1 MYIKKVYDLIEFAKQ
16 HPRYTYTNYEGERL
30 VYNEN
35 GNLVHDVKINPLMM
49 KTLEDLGLLDFDG
62 CTISHRAVRNY
73 KISSI
78 KLFED
83 SINEIKNVMQNLIS
97 KTKDLKIKSLTHLIE
112 YFDDE
117 YAISYDRCY
126 HSYSYWGGGR
136 YEQTLYIQK
145 EFKDKLN
152 KTIFSFPYYYVANLK
167 NKGFH
172 KFIMDFYISL
182 FVEFDI
188 DWRKYREIHSDNTV
202 TMNNEYYML
211 KNMYYDYVYDKICTK
226 GKNNEQNN

>member
-16 HPRYTYTNYEGERL
+16 HPNYTYTNYEGERL
-30 VYNEN
+30 IYDEN
-35 GNLVHDVKINPLMM
+35 DNLVNDVKINPLMM
-49 KTLEDLGLLDFDG
+49 RALEDLGLLDFDG
-62 CTISHRAVRNY
+62 CTMSHRAVRNY

-117 YAISYDRCY
+117 YDISYDRRY

-136 YEQTLYIQK
+136 SEQTLFIQK

-152 KTIFSFPYYYVANLK
+152 ETIFSFPYYYAENLK

-182 FVEFDI
+182 FDGFDI
-188 DWRKYREIHSDNTV
+188 DWRNYREIHSDNTV
-202 TMNNEYYML
+202 TMNNEYYVL
-211 KNMYYDYVYDKICTK
+211 KNMYYDDVYDKICTK
-226 GKNNEQNN
+226 G

>member
-49 KTLEDLGLLDFDG
+49 RALEDLGLLDFDG

-182 FVEFDI
+182 FVGFDI
-188 DWRKYREIHSDNTV
+188 DWRNYREIHSDNTV

>member
-16 HPRYTYTNYEGERL
+16 HPNYTYTNYEGERL
-30 VYNEN
+30 IYDEKD
-35 GNLVHDVKINPLMM
+35 NLVNDVKINPLMM
-49 KTLEDLGLLDFDG
+49 KALEDLHLLDFDG
-62 CTISHRAVRNY
+62 CTMSHRAVRNY

-117 YAISYDRCY
+117 YAISYYRCY

-136 YEQTLYIQK
+136 YEQTLFIQK
-145 EFKDKLN
+145 EFEDKLN
-152 KTIFSFPYYYVANLK
+152 ETIFSFPYYYADNLK

-172 KFIMDFYISL
+172 KFIMDFYI
-182 FVEFDI
+182 
-188 DWRKYREIHSDNTV
+188 
-202 TMNNEYYML
+202 
-211 KNMYYDYVYDKICTK
+211 
-226 GKNNEQNN
+226 

>member
-1 MYIKKVYDLIEFAKQ
+1 MYIKTVYDLIDFAKQ
-16 HPRYTYTNYEGERL
+16 HPRYTYTNYAGERL
-30 VYNEN
+30 IYDEN
-35 GNLVHDVKINPLMM
+35 YDIVNDVKINPLMIGV
-49 KTLEDLGLLDFDG
+49 LEDLDLLDFDG

-73 KISSI
+73 KISSV

-83 SINEIKNVMQNLIS
+83 SINNAKNVMQNLIS

-117 YAISYDRCY
+117 YVITYDRWY

-136 YEQTLYIQK
+136 YEQTLFIQ
-145 EFKDKLN
+145 KDKLD
-152 KTIFSFPYYYVANLK
+152 KIIFSFPYYHATNLK

-172 KFIMDFYISL
+172 KSIMNFYISL
-182 FVEFDI
+182 FVGFDI
-188 DWRKYREIHSDNTV
+188 DWRNYREIHSDHTV

-211 KNMYYDYVYDKICTK
+211 KNMCYNDVYNKICVK
-226 GKNNEQNN
+226 DKF

>member
-16 HPRYTYTNYEGERL
+16 HPNYTYTNYEGERL
-30 VYNEN
+30 IYDEN
-35 GNLVHDVKINPLMM
+35 DNRVNDVKINPLMM
-49 KTLEDLGLLDFDG
+49 KALEDLGLLDFDG
-62 CTISHRAVRNY
+62 CTMSHRAVRNY

-117 YAISYDRCY
+117 YAISYYRCY
-126 HSYSYWGGGR
+126 HSYSYRGGGR
-136 YEQTLYIQK
+136 YEQTLFIQK

-152 KTIFSFPYYYVANLK
+152 ETIFSFPYYYAENLK

-182 FVEFDI
+182 FDGFDI
-188 DWRKYREIHSDNTV
+188 DWRNYREIHSDNTV
-202 TMNNEYYML
+202 TMNNEYYVL
-211 KNMYYDYVYDKICTK
+211 KNMYYDYVYDKICAK
-226 GKNNEQNN
+226 GKNNE